1 MTDVNESLQEL
12 VERRLREMGQRR
24 GRGENLSLRE
34 AWMRLPEQDGGSRAV
49 SYETVRRIRELG
61 HNKIGDATADAL
73 ATMLEVPVD
82 EVLAA
87 AGQRKRLG
95 PFQMPRR
102 ADRLTESERAAVLG
116 VVDAILEAGQSSATT
131 EVEGRPVRR
140 TPSRRQ
146 LIETWRRAVDTGA
159 MTQGE
164 LDRRVA
170 ELDEPKRDAGRQVG

>member
-1 MTDVNESLQEL
+1 MNDVNETLQQL

-34 AWMRLPEQDGGSRAV
+34 AWLRLPEQDGGTRAV

-82 EVLAA
+82 EILAA

-95 PFQMPRR
+95 PFRLPRR
-102 ADRLTESERAAVLG
+102 AERLNESERAVVIG
-116 VVDAILEAGQSSATT
+116 VVEAILDAA
-131 EVEGRPVRR
+131 EGAR
-140 TPSRRQ
+140 T
-146 LIETWRRAVDTGA
+146 A
-159 MTQGE
+159 MI
-164 LDRRVA
+164 A
-170 ELDEPKRDAGRQVG
+170 ELSPRELMQQPVKKAARRDPKKR